1 MAALSD
7 YLESGLLHHI
17 FRGETFAQP
26 SKITIALTSGVPVD
40 SDTGTTLPEV
50 ASGDG
55 SNLSGYTRIDLGDPG
70 TEGAATWT
78 YTSED
83 NAVGSG
89 VLGNADNIVFE
100 TALYDWG
107 WVSGV
112 AILDSS
118 THSTH
123 PVDDPGNVLMHSKLD
138 NPRIIY
144 TGDSVKF
151 DMDSLQISFK

>member
-17 FRGETFAQP
+17 FRGETFAKP
-26 SKITIALTSGVPVD
+26 AHIAIALTSGVPAD
-40 SDTGTTLPEV
+40 SDTGAYIPEV
-50 ASGDG
+50 PSGDG
-55 SNLSGYTRIDLGDPG
+55 SNSSGYARISLYDPATSGD
-70 TEGAATWT
+70 AKWD
-78 YTSED
+78 YTVAD

-89 VLGNADNIVFE
+89 VIGNASQLVFN

-112 AILDSS
+112 AICDTQEHGS
-118 THSTH
+118 
-123 PVDDPGNVLMHSKLD
+123 GNLLMHAQLD

-151 DMDSLQISFK
+151 DADTLQISFK

>member
-17 FRGETFAQP
+17 FRNETFAKP
-26 SKITIALTSGVPVD
+26 AKIAIALTAAEPED
-40 SDTGTTLPEV
+40 SQTGTTITEIP
-50 ASGDG
+50 SGDG
-55 SNLSGYTRIDLGDPG
+55 ANLSGYSRLDLGDP
-70 TEGAATWT
+70 ATAGDDTWD
-78 YTSED
+78 YLPAD

-89 VLGNADNIVFE
+89 VIGNASTLVWD

-112 AILDSS
+112 VILDSEH
-118 THSTH
+118 HSTD
-123 PVDDPGNVLMHSKLD
+123 PVEDPGNVLMHSRLD

-151 DMDSLQISFK
+151 DMDTLQISFK